1 MAGSVAWPMQDSGPH
16 SYVFPD
22 GNLAQ
27 ENLRIQLS
35 SPQVQAGLST
45 YEPGWSLGVRYH
57 EPESRNAGTP
67 AASKQYEQRP
77 TCSSKSP
84 KNPGTSRSFCTSHD
98 HLRVQVLLSRSGQLV
113 IVTLPWLCYRS
124 APAWTRRTI
133 SHLLPDCLLVLPNSF
148 QEASS
153 NFCCK
158 TLSLGSPAKI
168 PRLLTR
174 KPTIT
179 LYYNPTMALTRT
191 LCYNPTIPILSIVI
205 PFLDLTNSILRIL
218 KGNPKKELQRRL

>member
-1 MAGSVAWPMQDSGPH
+1 MQDSGPH

-22 GNLAQ
+22 GNLGQ
-27 ENLRIQLS
+27 ENLRIQLT
-35 SPQVQAGLST
+35 SPQVHAGLST
-45 YEPGWSLGVRYH
+45 YEPGWSFGVRYH

-67 AASKQYEQRP
+67 AASNEYEQRP

-133 SHLLPDCLLVLPNSF
+133 SHLLQTACL
-148 QEASS
+148 
-153 NFCCK
+153 FCRTRFK
-158 TLSLGSPAKI
+158 
-168 PRLLTR
+168 RLL
-174 KPTIT
+174 PTSVARHCH
-179 LYYNPTMALTRT
+179 LALQ
-191 LCYNPTIPILSIVI
+191 
-205 PFLDLTNSILRIL
+205 
-218 KGNPKKELQRRL
+218 PKSPVAHK